1 MAKKQKQ
8 PKGENTPKMQGFI
21 AGAGE
26 IQAQDINDTL
36 RQNYMPYAMSVILLP
51 CHPGDRRL

>member
-1 MAKKQKQ
+1 MARKKQ
-8 PKGENTPKMQGFI
+8 PKRENTPKMQGFI

-36 RQNYMPYAMSVILLP
+36 RQNYMPYAMSVIMS
-51 CHPGDRRL
+51 CHPGD

>member
-1 MAKKQKQ
+1 MARKKQ
-8 PKGENTPKMQGFI
+8 PKRENTPKMQGFI

-36 RQNYMPYAMSVILLP
+36 RQNYKIGRAACRERV
-51 CHPGDRRL
+51 